1 MHQLF
6 SPMNGKP
13 FMGISHLKPNF
24 NTSMVSLAVICAF
37 LGLSA
42 CSPKQNTPEPI
53 RAVKLMTVGASDLNV
68 QGEYAAEV
76 RARLETRLGFRVGGK
91 ILMRQVEVGQRVQA
105 GQVLAQV
112 DSQDFA
118 LAAQAAQAQVVGAR
132 SQRDLAAADFKR
144 YEVLLAQNFIS
155 AAELERRSA
164 VLKAAQATLDQ
175 AMAQAQTQ
183 SNQATYTQ
191 LTAPTAGVITGVEAE
206 PGQVVAAG
214 QPVVRLAQ
222 EGPRDAV
229 FAVPEHVVGRLKLG
243 QKMSASVGNTNQ
255 VVQGQ
260 VREIGASAD
269 PVTRTFT
276 VKLGL
281 VKAESLPLG
290 ITLNV
295 HAPQLA
301 GSQSDVIKVP
311 TNAIRQE
318 GAQTAVWIFDPQTS
332 TITSQAV
339 QVATAD
345 GNEVVIAAG
354 LKPGQQIVSTG
365 VHVLSPGQKVSV
377 YNANAATS
385 SQAK

>member
-1 MHQLF
+1 MRQSFMPSNGTPL
-6 SPMNGKP
+6 SPT
-13 FMGISHLKPNF
+13 LK
-24 NTSMVSLAVICAF
+24 SSLAVSATVF
-37 LGLSA
+37 VMLALSA
-42 CSPKQNTPEPI
+42 CSPKQAAPEPI

-76 RARLETRLGFRVGGK
+76 RARVETRLGFRVGGK
-91 ILMRQVEVGQRVQA
+91 VLVRQVEAGQRVQA
-105 GQVLAQV
+105 GQVLAEI
-112 DSQDFA
+112 DPQDYA

-144 YEVLLAQNFIS
+144 YEALLAQNFIS

-164 VLKAAQATLDQ
+164 VLKAAQAVLDQ
-175 AMAQAQTQ
+175 ALAQAQTLG
-183 SNQATYTQ
+183 NQASYAK

-206 PGQVVAAG
+206 PGQVVSAG
-214 QPVVRLAQ
+214 QAVVRLAQ

-229 FAVPEHVVGRLKLG
+229 FAVPEHVVGRLKIG
-243 QKMSASVGNTNQ
+243 QKMSASVGNTKQ
-255 VVQGQ
+255 VLQGQ

-290 ITLNV
+290 ATLNV

-311 TNAIRQE
+311 TNALRQE
-318 GAQTAVWIFDPQTS
+318 GTQTAVWIFDVQTS
-332 TITSQAV
+332 TVKSQVV

-345 GNEVVIAAG
+345 GNEVVITSG
-354 LKPGQQIVSTG
+354 LNPGQQIVSTG

-377 YNANAATS
+377 YGANSATS

>member
-1 MHQLF
+1 
-6 SPMNGKP
+6 
-13 FMGISHLKPNF
+13 
-24 NTSMVSLAVICAF
+24 
-37 LGLSA
+37 
-42 CSPKQNTPEPI
+42 
-53 RAVKLMTVGASDLNV
+53 MTVGASDLNV

-112 DSQDFA
+112 DSQDYA

-144 YEVLLAQNFIS
+144 YEALLAQNFIS

-295 HAPQLA
+295 QAPQLA

-332 TITSQAV
+332 TVASQAV

>member
-1 MHQLF
+1 MRQSLMPF
-6 SPMNGKP
+6 NGTPLSPT
-13 FMGISHLKPNF
+13 LK
-24 NTSMVSLAVICAF
+24 SSLSVSATVFVMLA
-37 LGLSA
+37 LTA
-42 CSPKQNTPEPI
+42 CSPKQAAPEPI

-76 RARLETRLGFRVGGK
+76 KARVETRLGFRVGGK
-91 ILMRQVEVGQRVQA
+91 VLVRQVEAGQRVKA
-105 GQVLAQV
+105 GQVLAEI
-112 DSQDFA
+112 DPQDYA

-144 YEVLLAQNFIS
+144 YEALLAQNFIS

-164 VLKAAQATLDQ
+164 VLKAAQAVLDQ
-175 AMAQAQTQ
+175 ALAQAQTLG
-183 SNQATYTQ
+183 NQASYAK
-191 LTAPTAGVITGVEAE
+191 LTAPAAGVITGVEAE
-206 PGQVVAAG
+206 PGQVVSAG
-214 QPVVRLAQ
+214 QAVVRLAQ

-229 FAVPEHVVGRLKLG
+229 FAVPEHVVGRLKIG
-243 QKMSASVGNTNQ
+243 QKMSASVGNTKQ

-290 ITLNV
+290 ATLNV

-311 TNAIRQE
+311 TNALRQE
-318 GAQTAVWIFDPQTS
+318 GTQTAVWIFDVQTS
-332 TITSQAV
+332 TVTSQVV

-345 GNEVVIAAG
+345 GNEVVITSG
-354 LKPGQQIVSTG
+354 LNPGQQIVSTG

-377 YNANAATS
+377 YGANSATS